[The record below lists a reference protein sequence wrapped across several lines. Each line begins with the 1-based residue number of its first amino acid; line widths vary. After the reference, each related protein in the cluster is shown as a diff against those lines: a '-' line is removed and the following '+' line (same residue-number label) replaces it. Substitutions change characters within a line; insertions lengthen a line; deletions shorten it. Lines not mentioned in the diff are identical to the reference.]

1 VVFLI
6 LFLSVTSSR
15 VCASDVV
22 VSVVVD
28 KQSLAVVKGQT
39 LSFDA
44 PNKIKKTTT
53 IKSNTYSYSSVTDSS
68 SSYDVVFNGLLQSGY
83 PTATTAQGSR
93 SYGSYNVYVYI
104 NGHKYTYQY
113 GTTYRVNG
121 VVSSIYF
128 ESTCTAEYQGGYDY
142 VLKKYGKYIG
152 NEYLKSTDLTVTIN
166 KVRSA
171 EEQQLIDEVKNGNKL
186 QEKGN
191 ELQQEG
197 NNLQKE
203 QNDISKGI
211 FDKIA
216 DFFGSFFSNL
226 MDSIKGLFIPEDGY
240 FSDFFTRLNDFFF
253 DKLGHSVLRIVI
265 EHEQDERPHRQPDTQ
280 SRITKSNKHK
290 NRSSRLSRSRNTM
303 SHPFRRSEY
312 QATLVSVALQCL
324 RIMQGY
330 SIPINGILRKMN
342 IINDQILSK
351 FAITITIGMRAFT
364 VFISINEHKKL

>member
-1 VVFLI
+1 MYG
-6 LFLSVTSSR
+6 
-15 VCASDVV
+15 ADVV
-22 VSVVVD
+22 VSTVVD
-28 KQSLAVVKGQT
+28 HQSVAVLKGQT

-44 PNKIKKTTT
+44 PSKISKTTT

-68 SSYDVVFNGLLQSGY
+68 SSYDVSFGGLLQAGY
-83 PTATTAQGSR
+83 NTATTAQGTR
-93 SYGSYNVYVYI
+93 SYGSSSVYVYI
-104 NGHKYTYQY
+104 NGHKYTYYY

-152 NEYLKSTDLTVTIN
+152 NEYIKSDNMTITIN

-197 NNLQKE
+197 NTLQKE

-226 MDSIKGLFIPEDGY
+226 MDSIKGLFIPEDGF
-240 FSDFFTRLNDFFF
+240 FSNFFSRLNDFFTE
-253 DKLGHSVLRIVI
+253 KLGILYTPIDVLVRILEGIKKAEKGQYHFNFPGLKWEDTVIIPSQSFTFSTLWNYNNVLSDIASKARRVVDFILIISVL
-265 EHEQDERPHRQPDTQ
+265 
-280 SRITKSNKHK
+280 N
-290 NRSSRLSRSRNTM
+290 LL
-303 SHPFRRSEY
+303 Y
-312 QATLVSVALQCL
+312 
-324 RIMQGY
+324 
-330 SIPINGILRKMN
+330 
-342 IINDQILSK
+342 
-351 FAITITIGMRAFT
+351 
-364 VFISINEHKKL
+364 KKLKEILEK

>member
-1 VVFLI
+1 M
-6 LFLSVTSSR
+6 
-15 VCASDVV
+15 CASDVV
-22 VSVVVD
+22 VAVVVD

-142 VLKKYGKYIG
+142 VLKKYDKYIG

-240 FSDFFTRLNDFFF
+240 FSDFFTRLNDFFS
-253 DKLGHSVLRIVI
+253 DKLGLLYTPIDVLVRILTSLKDAEKGNYTLDFPGLKWGNTYIIPEKSVTLSSVFLYNKEFDALGSKMRLVINFVMIISVL
-265 EHEQDERPHRQPDTQ
+265 
-280 SRITKSNKHK
+280 N
-290 NRSSRLSRSRNTM
+290 LL
-303 SHPFRRSEY
+303 Y
-312 QATLVSVALQCL
+312 
-324 RIMQGY
+324 
-330 SIPINGILRKMN
+330 
-342 IINDQILSK
+342 
-351 FAITITIGMRAFT
+351 
-364 VFISINEHKKL
+364 KKLKEILEK

>member
-1 VVFLI
+1 M
-6 LFLSVTSSR
+6 
-15 VCASDVV
+15 CASDVV

-53 IKSNTYSYSSVTDSS
+53 IKSNTYSYSSFTDSS

-191 ELQQEG
+191 ELQQES

-226 MDSIKGLFIPEDGY
+226 MDSIKGLFIPEDGFFSDY
-240 FSDFFTRLNDFFF
+240 FSRLNDFFNEKLGILYLPIDVF
-253 DKLGHSVLRIVI
+253 VRILTSVNDSHFGVYSLEFPELVWGDTIVIPKQSLTLGKVMSNNKALVDIARYSRIVVDYIMVIAVLNLLRDKLK
-265 EHEQDERPHRQPDTQ
+265 E
-280 SRITKSNKHK
+280 
-290 NRSSRLSRSRNTM
+290 
-303 SHPFRRSEY
+303 
-312 QATLVSVALQCL
+312 
-324 RIMQGY
+324 
-330 SIPINGILRKMN
+330 ILEK
-342 IINDQILSK
+342 
-351 FAITITIGMRAFT
+351 
-364 VFISINEHKKL
+364 

>member
-1 VVFLI
+1 MSFCVVFSI

-15 VCASDVV
+15 VYAADVV
-22 VSVVVD
+22 VSTVVD
-28 KQSLAVVKGQT
+28 KQSVAVLKGQT

-44 PNKIKKTTT
+44 PSKISKTTT

-68 SSYDVVFNGLLQSGY
+68 SSYDVSFGGLLQAGY
-83 PTATTAQGSR
+83 STATTAQGTR
-93 SYGSYNVYVYI
+93 SYGSSNVYVYI
-104 NGHKYTYQY
+104 NGHKYTYYY

-152 NEYLKSTDLTVTIN
+152 NEYIKSDNMTITIN

-197 NNLQKE
+197 NTLQKE

-240 FSDFFTRLNDFFF
+240 FSDFFNRLNDFFS
-253 DKLGHSVLRIVI
+253 DKLGMLYTPIDLFVRVVTSI
-265 EHEQDERPHRQPDTQ
+265 
-280 SRITKSNKHK
+280 K
-290 NRSSRLSRSRNTM
+290 N
-303 SHPFRRSEY
+303 
-312 QATLVSVALQCL
+312 ADLVSGGSTISFPELKWGDTVIIHSYDYGIRYLFKEVYGMKVL
-324 RIMQGY
+324 LDNIKLLNNFIMIF
-330 SIPINGILRKMN
+330 SVINLLHNKFKEILEK
-342 IINDQILSK
+342 
-351 FAITITIGMRAFT
+351 
-364 VFISINEHKKL
+364 

>member
-1 VVFLI
+1 MSFCVVFSI
-6 LFLSVTSSR
+6 LFLSITSSR
-15 VCASDVV
+15 VFASDVV
-22 VSVVVD
+22 VSTVVD
-28 KQSLAVVKGQT
+28 HQSVAVLKGRT

-44 PNKIKKTTT
+44 PSKISKTTT

-68 SSYDVVFNGLLQSGY
+68 SSYDVTFGGLLQAGY
-83 PTATTAQGSR
+83 STATTAQGTR
-93 SYGSYNVYVYI
+93 SYGSSNVYVYI
-104 NGHKYTYQY
+104 NGHKYTYYY

-152 NEYLKSTDLTVTIN
+152 NEYIKSDNMTITIN

-171 EEQQLIDEVKNGNKL
+171 EEQQLIDEIKNGNKL

-197 NNLQKE
+197 NTLQKE

-226 MDSIKGLFIPEDGY
+226 MDSIKGLFIPEDGFFSDY
-240 FSDFFTRLNDFFF
+240 FSRLNDFFNE
-253 DKLGHSVLRIVI
+253 KLGILYLPIEVFIRILTSVQNAERGAYTFEFPELSWDGTVIIPEQSLTISSILNGNKILVNISHYSRLVVDYILIISVLNLLY
-265 EHEQDERPHRQPDTQ
+265 
-280 SRITKSNKHK
+280 NKLK
-290 NRSSRLSRSRNTM
+290 
-303 SHPFRRSEY
+303 E
-312 QATLVSVALQCL
+312 
-324 RIMQGY
+324 
-330 SIPINGILRKMN
+330 ILEK
-342 IINDQILSK
+342 
-351 FAITITIGMRAFT
+351 
-364 VFISINEHKKL
+364 

>member
-1 VVFLI
+1 MSFCVVFSI

-15 VCASDVV
+15 VYGADVV
-22 VSVVVD
+22 VSTVVD
-28 KQSLAVVKGQT
+28 HQSVAVLKGQT

-44 PNKIKKTTT
+44 PSKISKTTT

-68 SSYDVVFNGLLQSGY
+68 SSYDVTFGGLLQSGY
-83 PTATTAQGSR
+83 NTATTAQGTR
-93 SYGSYNVYVYI
+93 SYGSSSVYVYI
-104 NGHKYTYQY
+104 NGHKYTYYY

-152 NEYLKSTDLTVTIN
+152 NEYIKSDNMTITIN

-197 NNLQKE
+197 NTLQKE

-216 DFFGSFFSNL
+216 DFFASFFSNL
-226 MDSIKGLFIPEDGY
+226 MDSVKSLFVPEDGY
-240 FSDFFTRLNDFFF
+240 FSDFFTRLNDFFS
-253 DKLGHSVLRIVI
+253 DKLGMLYTPIDLFVKVVTSIKNAKVVSGGSSLFFPELKWGDTVI
-265 EHEQDERPHRQPDTQ
+265 IKTTDFNIRYQLTY
-280 SRITKSNKHK
+280 KFG
-290 NRSSRLSRSRNTM
+290 M
-303 SHPFRRSEY
+303 SELIDKVRF
-312 QATLVSVALQCL
+312 V
-324 RIMQGY
+324 
-330 SIPINGILRKMN
+330 NN
-342 IINDQILSK
+342 IIMILAVVNLLRNK
-351 FAITITIGMRAFT
+351 FKEIM
-364 VFISINEHKKL
+364 EK

>member
-1 VVFLI
+1 M
-6 LFLSVTSSR
+6 
-15 VCASDVV
+15 CASDVV

-53 IKSNTYSYSSVTDSS
+53 IKSNTYSYSSFTDSS

-83 PTATTAQGSR
+83 PTATTAQGSC
-93 SYGSYNVYVYI
+93 SYGSYDVYVYI

-152 NEYLKSTDLTVTIN
+152 SEYLKSTDLTVTIN

-191 ELQQEG
+191 ELQQES

-226 MDSIKGLFIPEDGY
+226 MDSIKGLFIPEDGFFSDY
-240 FSDFFTRLNDFFF
+240 FSRLNDFFNEKLGILYLPIDVF
-253 DKLGHSVLRIVI
+253 VRILKSVNDSHFGGYSLEFPELVWDGIVVIPKHSLTLGKVMNNNKALVEIARYSRIVVNYIMVISVLNLLRDKLK
-265 EHEQDERPHRQPDTQ
+265 E
-280 SRITKSNKHK
+280 
-290 NRSSRLSRSRNTM
+290 
-303 SHPFRRSEY
+303 
-312 QATLVSVALQCL
+312 
-324 RIMQGY
+324 
-330 SIPINGILRKMN
+330 ILEK
-342 IINDQILSK
+342 
-351 FAITITIGMRAFT
+351 
-364 VFISINEHKKL
+364 

>member
-1 VVFLI
+1 M
-6 LFLSVTSSR
+6 
-15 VCASDVV
+15 CASDVV
-22 VSVVVD
+22 VAVVVD
-28 KQSLAVVKGQT
+28 KQSLAVVKGKT

-44 PNKIKKTTT
+44 PNKISKTTT
-53 IKSNTYSYSSVTDSS
+53 IKSDTYSYSSVTDSS

-152 NEYLKSTDLTVTIN
+152 NEYLKSSNMTITIN

-197 NNLQKE
+197 NALQKE

-216 DFFGSFFSNL
+216 DFFASFFSNL

-240 FSDFFTRLNDFFF
+240 FSDFFTRLNDFFS
-253 DKLGHSVLRIVI
+253 DKLGLLYTPIDVLVRILTSLKDAERGNYTLDFPGLKWGNTYIIPEKSVTLSSVFLHNKEFTALSSKVRLVINFVMIISVL
-265 EHEQDERPHRQPDTQ
+265 
-280 SRITKSNKHK
+280 N
-290 NRSSRLSRSRNTM
+290 L
-303 SHPFRRSEY
+303 
-312 QATLVSVALQCL
+312 
-324 RIMQGY
+324 
-330 SIPINGILRKMN
+330 
-342 IINDQILSK
+342 LSK
-351 FAITITIGMRAFT
+351 
-364 VFISINEHKKL
+364 KLKEILEK

>member
-1 VVFLI
+1 M
-6 LFLSVTSSR
+6 
-15 VCASDVV
+15 CASDVV
-22 VSVVVD
+22 VSTVVD
-28 KQSLAVVKGQT
+28 KQSVAVYKGQT

-44 PNKIKKTTT
+44 PSKISKTTT
-53 IKSNTYSYSSVTDSS
+53 IKSNTYSFSSVTDSS
-68 SSYDVVFNGLLQSGY
+68 STYDVSFGGLLQAGY
-83 PTATTAQGSR
+83 STATASQGTR
-93 SYGSYNVYVYI
+93 SYGSSNVYVYI
-104 NGHKYTYQY
+104 NGHKYTYYY

-152 NEYLKSTDLTVTIN
+152 IECIKSDNMTITIN

-197 NNLQKE
+197 NALQKE

-240 FSDFFTRLNDFFF
+240 FSDYFSRLNDFFNE
-253 DKLGHSVLRIVI
+253 KLGILYTPIDVLVRILKGVSSIKRKTHVLNFPSLKWEGTVIIPEQSLTFNEMLEYNSDLLSIAQKLRMVTDFILIISVL
-265 EHEQDERPHRQPDTQ
+265 
-280 SRITKSNKHK
+280 N
-290 NRSSRLSRSRNTM
+290 LL
-303 SHPFRRSEY
+303 Y
-312 QATLVSVALQCL
+312 
-324 RIMQGY
+324 
-330 SIPINGILRKMN
+330 
-342 IINDQILSK
+342 
-351 FAITITIGMRAFT
+351 
-364 VFISINEHKKL
+364 KKLKEILEK

>member
-1 VVFLI
+1 M
-6 LFLSVTSSR
+6 
-15 VCASDVV
+15 CASDVV
-22 VSVVVD
+22 VAVVVD

-142 VLKKYGKYIG
+142 VLKKYDKYIG

-226 MDSIKGLFIPEDGY
+226 MDSIKGLFIPEDGFFSDY
-240 FSDFFTRLNDFFF
+240 FSRLNDFFNE
-253 DKLGHSVLRIVI
+253 KLGILYLPIEVFIRILTSVQNAERGAYTFEFPELSWDGTVIIPKQSLTIGSILNGNKILVNISHYSRLVVDYILIISVLNLLY
-265 EHEQDERPHRQPDTQ
+265 
-280 SRITKSNKHK
+280 NKLK
-290 NRSSRLSRSRNTM
+290 
-303 SHPFRRSEY
+303 E
-312 QATLVSVALQCL
+312 
-324 RIMQGY
+324 
-330 SIPINGILRKMN
+330 ILEK
-342 IINDQILSK
+342 
-351 FAITITIGMRAFT
+351 
-364 VFISINEHKKL
+364 

>member
-1 VVFLI
+1 MF
-6 LFLSVTSSR
+6 
-15 VCASDVV
+15 ASDVV
-22 VSVVVD
+22 VSTVVD
-28 KQSLAVVKGQT
+28 HQSVAVLKGRT

-44 PNKIKKTTT
+44 PSKISKTTT

-68 SSYDVVFNGLLQSGY
+68 SSYDVTFGGLLQAGY
-83 PTATTAQGSR
+83 STATTAQGTR
-93 SYGSYNVYVYI
+93 SYGSSNVYVYI
-104 NGHKYTYQY
+104 NGHKYTYYY

-152 NEYLKSTDLTVTIN
+152 NEYIKSDNMTITIN

-197 NNLQKE
+197 NTLQKE

-216 DFFGSFFSNL
+216 DFFGSFF
-226 MDSIKGLFIPEDGY
+226 I
-240 FSDFFTRLNDFFF
+240 
-253 DKLGHSVLRIVI
+253 
-265 EHEQDERPHRQPDTQ
+265 
-280 SRITKSNKHK
+280 
-290 NRSSRLSRSRNTM
+290 
-303 SHPFRRSEY
+303 
-312 QATLVSVALQCL
+312 
-324 RIMQGY
+324 
-330 SIPINGILRKMN
+330 
-342 IINDQILSK
+342 
-351 FAITITIGMRAFT
+351 
-364 VFISINEHKKL
+364 

>member
-1 VVFLI
+1 M
-6 LFLSVTSSR
+6 
-15 VCASDVV
+15 CASDVV
-22 VSVVVD
+22 VAVVVD

-44 PNKIKKTTT
+44 PNKISKTTT

-113 GTTYRVNG
+113 GTSYRVNG

-216 DFFGSFFSNL
+216 DFFASFFSNL

-240 FSDFFTRLNDFFF
+240 FSDYFSRLNDFFNE
-253 DKLGHSVLRIVI
+253 KLGILYTPIDVLVRILKGVSSIKRKTHVLNFPGLKWEGTVIIPEQSLTFNKMLEYNSDLLSIATKLRMVTDFILIISVL
-265 EHEQDERPHRQPDTQ
+265 
-280 SRITKSNKHK
+280 N
-290 NRSSRLSRSRNTM
+290 LL
-303 SHPFRRSEY
+303 Y
-312 QATLVSVALQCL
+312 
-324 RIMQGY
+324 
-330 SIPINGILRKMN
+330 
-342 IINDQILSK
+342 
-351 FAITITIGMRAFT
+351 
-364 VFISINEHKKL
+364 KKLKEILEK